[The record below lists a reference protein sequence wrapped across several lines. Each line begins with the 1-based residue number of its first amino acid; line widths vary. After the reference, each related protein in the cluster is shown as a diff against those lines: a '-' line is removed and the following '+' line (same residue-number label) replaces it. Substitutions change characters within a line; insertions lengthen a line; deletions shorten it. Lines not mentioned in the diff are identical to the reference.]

1 MIQTGFDNRVKIHQI
16 VENQLP
22 SFILEENP
30 NASEFLKQ
38 YYISQ
43 EYQGGPVD
51 ISDNLDQ
58 YLKLDNLTPEVVV
71 DSTILSNDITSSE
84 TTIQVSSTKGFPNQY
99 GLLKIDDEIITY
111 TGITATSFTGCI
123 RGFSGITN
131 YHDNLTN
138 ELVFSSSDSQSHSAN
153 SSIQNLVAETQLMKT
168 DLIQP
173 IFIKEGL
180 KGIEQIESLPGINRY
195 GSDAVLNE
203 VEDLANLNIGA
214 IAIFPVID
222 PTKKD
227 NHGSEATNDNNFL
240 INEIKKI
247 KAEFPEMLLISDV
260 ALDPY
265 TTHGHDGIL
274 DESGYVDN
282 DKTLKILRDQSLI
295 LAEAGADIIAP
306 SDMMDGRVGVI
317 RDALEK
323 NGFINTIILSYAAK
337 YNSQFYGPFRD
348 AVGSSANLGKS
359 SKSSYQM
366 AFTNSDEAL
375 HEVALD
381 IKEGAD
387 IVMVK
392 PGMPYLDIIYRI
404 KKEFKIP
411 TFAYQVSGEY
421 SMIKNAIE
429 KGWIDRGVMLESLTS
444 LKRAG
449 SDAILTYAAKE
460 ISKELL

>member
-1 MIQTGFDNRVKIHQI
+1 MTTDRKF
-16 VENQLP
+16 P
-22 SFILEENP
+22 STRLRR
-30 NASEFLKQ
+30 LR
-38 YYISQ
+38 
-43 EYQGGPVD
+43 
-51 ISDNLDQ
+51 L
-58 YLKLDNLTPEVVV
+58 
-71 DSTILSNDITSSE
+71 
-84 TTIQVSSTKGFPNQY
+84 
-99 GLLKIDDEIITY
+99 
-111 TGITATSFTGCI
+111 
-123 RGFSGITN
+123 
-131 YHDNLTN
+131 
-138 ELVFSSSDSQSHSAN
+138 N

-222 PTKKD
+222 PAKKD

-247 KAEFPEMLLISDV
+247 KAEFPEVLLISDV

-337 YNSQFYGPFRD
+337 YNSQFF
-348 AVGSSANLGKS
+348 S
-359 SKSSYQM
+359 Q
-366 AFTNSDEAL
+366 
-375 HEVALD
+375 
-381 IKEGAD
+381 
-387 IVMVK
+387 
-392 PGMPYLDIIYRI
+392 
-404 KKEFKIP
+404 
-411 TFAYQVSGEY
+411 
-421 SMIKNAIE
+421 NA
-429 KGWIDRGVMLESLTS
+429 KTLWH
-444 LKRAG
+444 KFP
-449 SDAILTYAAKE
+449 
-460 ISKELL
+460 

>member
-1 MIQTGFDNRVKIHQI
+1 MTTDRKF
-16 VENQLP
+16 P
-22 SFILEENP
+22 STRLRR
-30 NASEFLKQ
+30 LR
-38 YYISQ
+38 
-43 EYQGGPVD
+43 
-51 ISDNLDQ
+51 L
-58 YLKLDNLTPEVVV
+58 
-71 DSTILSNDITSSE
+71 
-84 TTIQVSSTKGFPNQY
+84 
-99 GLLKIDDEIITY
+99 
-111 TGITATSFTGCI
+111 
-123 RGFSGITN
+123 
-131 YHDNLTN
+131 
-138 ELVFSSSDSQSHSAN
+138 N
-153 SSIQNLVAETQLMKT
+153 SSIQNLVAETQLIKT

-195 GSDAVLNE
+195 GSDTVLNE
-203 VEDLANLNIGA
+203 VEDLAKLNIGA

-227 NHGSEATNDNNFL
+227 NHGSEAINDNNFL

-247 KAEFPEMLLISDV
+247 KAEFPEILLISDV

-317 RDALEK
+317 RDVLEK

-375 HEVALD
+375 YEVALD